1 MKKTIDKYSFV
12 LFSIFLG
19 MITFIVIYGVE
30 PLDVTNDCW
39 IMQGYDESDIIQHYA
54 GWTAF
59 RNSPWRFPLGM
70 TDYMGTGDGAIISFT
85 DSIPWVAMICK
96 LFRRFLP
103 QTFQYFGW
111 YTLFCYIL
119 QGVAA
124 SQLIYYKTQD
134 RIYTCVGA
142 VFFCFSPVLMER
154 SFRHTA
160 LASHWF
166 VLFSIL
172 FYLKYRDTHH
182 KRIYFYFGLMT
193 VLAVGIHPYFLPM
206 IFAFVFLCMI
216 EDFQRHSYRSVL
228 YLTVQLV
235 STCLAGYLIGVL
247 GYYENSSREGF
258 GFYSMNINAPVN
270 PSSCG
275 GYDWSVFLPVRQ
287 QTLGNYDGFNYV
299 GAGIIVMAVAMGML
313 VLVYWQ
319 SAKVI
324 KTLRNNVQLLV
335 VSIVLTLYALSN
347 VVTYDDKVLFTMPL
361 PDTILN
367 LCGIF
372 RASSRLFYPVSYLVT
387 LLLLLILWYFRTK
400 LGKKTVRTLL
410 ILFVFVQLWDLH
422 NVIIEKHLTMGKNAR
437 TESVLQDEML
447 QTIARSADYLLE
459 VDFVDHV
466 YNRKIAVWAYRND
479 METYFTVA
487 TVGRTVNCKRLAEQ
501 AIEEIRTTGRVGK
514 YVVATTNKETADRY
528 SMISSA
534 GVYQYENV
542 YFIYDAEGME

>member
-1 MKKTIDKYSFV
+1 MKKTISKYLFV
-12 LFSIFLG
+12 LISLFLG
-19 MITFIVIYGVE
+19 VITFIVIYGVA
-30 PLDVTNDCW
+30 PLDVTNDRW

-54 GWTAF
+54 GWVAF

-70 TDYMGTGDGAIISFT
+70 AEYMGTGDGAIISFT
-85 DSIPWVAMICK
+85 DSIPWVAMVCK
-96 LFRRFLP
+96 LLRRFLP
-103 QTFQYFGW
+103 QTFQYFGL

-134 RIYTCVGA
+134 RIYTCIGA

-172 FYLKYRDTHH
+172 FYFKYRDTHH
-182 KRIYFYFGLMT
+182 KRIYFYFGLMA

-206 IFAFVFLCMI
+206 IFAFVFLCML

-228 YLTVQLV
+228 YLAAQLV
-235 STCLAGYLIGVL
+235 STYLAGYLIGVL

-287 QTLGNYDGFNYV
+287 QTLGNYDGFNY
-299 GAGIIVMAVAMGML
+299 AGIGIIAMAVVTTILILGYRQRMN
-313 VLVYWQ
+313 VLK
-319 SAKVI
+319 A
-324 KTLRNNVQLLV
+324 LRNNMLLLGV
-335 VSIVLTLYALSN
+335 CIVFTLFALSN
-347 VVTYDDKVLFTMPL
+347 VVTCDDKILFTIPL
-361 PDTILN
+361 PEPVLDF
-367 LCGIF
+367 CGIF
-372 RASSRLFYPVSYLVT
+372 RASGRLFYPVYYLA
-387 LLLLLILWYFRTK
+387 I
-400 LGKKTVRTLL
+400 LL
-410 ILFVFVQLWDLH
+410 ILFTLWHFGRKLGKNKIRILLLFFIFIQLWDLH
-422 NVIIEKHLTMGKNAR
+422 RVIVAKHSAMEKNAGM
-437 TESVLQDEML
+437 ESVLQDEIL
-447 QTIARSADYLLE
+447 QTIAQGADYLL
-459 VDFVDHV
+459 VDNFADHA
-466 YNRKIAVWAYRND
+466 YSRKIAVWAYQNN

-487 TVGRTVNCKRLAEQ
+487 TVGRTINCKQLNEQ
-501 AIEEIRTTGRVGK
+501 AVEEICTTGHVGK
-514 YVVATTNKETADRY
+514 YVVATTDKETAERY
-528 SMISSA
+528 SLIPSA

-542 YFIYDAEGME
+542 YFIYDEGDIE